1 MSQSATLYR
10 ISNDT
15 FRQLEA
21 SVDRPQFEI
30 SSAKNY
36 TTFQGSF
43 MGLEYILSKGQDI
56 PTTKIINE
64 ILDLP
69 FVHYQYI
76 NYFWLRNTSSKQKKI
91 YGKYFL

>member
-15 FRQLEA
+15 FRQLETSA
-21 SVDRPQFEI
+21 GRPQFEI

-56 PTTKIINE
+56 PTTEIINE
-64 ILDLP
+64 IFNPTQSLGRQDIERLSLEEQME
-69 FVHYQYI
+69 F
-76 NYFWLRNTSSKQKKI
+76 
-91 YGKYFL
+91 